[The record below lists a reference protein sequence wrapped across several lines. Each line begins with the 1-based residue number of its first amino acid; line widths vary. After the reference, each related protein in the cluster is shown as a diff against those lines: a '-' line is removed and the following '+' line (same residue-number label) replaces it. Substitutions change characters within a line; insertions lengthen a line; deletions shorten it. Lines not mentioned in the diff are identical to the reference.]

1 MKRSMASPGI
11 VIHFNNMRENP
22 DTLLPISKQREYVSA
37 RIFLFRVIEYDCNH
51 QFKGIVVFQHL
62 TTLFQQ
68 RKEDVPMESV
78 DAPSINRKKA
88 APKRTRSQTKTA
100 GMQTN
105 LQARIEVNAYYKA
118 QARGFAPGYA
128 LEDWLA
134 AEKEET

>member
-1 MKRSMASPGI
+1 
-11 VIHFNNMRENP
+11 
-22 DTLLPISKQREYVSA
+22 
-37 RIFLFRVIEYDCNH
+37 
-51 QFKGIVVFQHL
+51 
-62 TTLFQQ
+62 
-68 RKEDVPMESV
+68 MESV